1 MGLKA
6 SEGELGGQ
14 KLQIIMQVSFSSESQ
29 AKKLFCESTSRT
41 IIFMEQTI

>member
-29 AKKLFCESTSRT
+29 AKKFCESLSRT
-41 IIFMEQTI
+41 ITFMEQTI